1 MSRSY
6 RKHPINT
13 DGRDGRVTQKR
24 WANKKVRRYK
34 NKIANGKAYKHI
46 FESWEI
52 HDYIS
57 RWSWEQA
64 KEEYEHSA
72 YINSKGEFNYIYQD
86 DYPTLKDF
94 YNKCWSKVYR
104 RK

>member
-34 NKIANGKAYKHI
+34 NKIANGKAYKRI

-64 KEEYEHSA
+64 RERYEHDT
-72 YINSKGEFNYIYQD
+72 YVNYNGEIKHLYQD
-86 DYPTLKDF
+86 RYPTLKDF
-94 YNKCWSKVYR
+94 YNNWSKWYR